1 MWNPWRG
8 IEPVAV
14 YDESLWPYAQSGNG
28 TVHGEER
35 GMKDVN
41 LIDFLGCHYAYRPRH
56 GIALYLLAKGVA
68 TLLGQ
73 FLRVVELRIVVVGR
87 QDDGCRINAASQATT
102 PGLIAPCLN
111 QVFIIMWQ
119 QHDKTIRTSC

>member
-41 LIDFLGCHYAYRPRH
+41 LIDFLGCHYAYRPCH
-56 GIALYLLAKGVA
+56 GIALYLLAKGITA
-68 TLLGQ
+68 PLSQL
-73 FLRVVELRIVVVGR
+73 LRVVKVGVVIVGR
-87 QDDGCRINAASQATT
+87 QDDGGGIHAAGQATT
-102 PGLIAPCLN
+102 PGLVATCLYK
-111 QVFIIMWQ
+111 VFIIMW
-119 QHDKTIRTSC
+119 R